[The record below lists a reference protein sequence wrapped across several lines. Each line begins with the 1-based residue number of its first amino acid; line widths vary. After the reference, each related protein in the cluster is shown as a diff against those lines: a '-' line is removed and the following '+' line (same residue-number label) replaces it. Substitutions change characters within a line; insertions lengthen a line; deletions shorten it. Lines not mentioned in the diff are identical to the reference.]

1 MLRLKKKH
9 LENRIDQYLAKVYIL
24 SSIYLNL

>member
-1 MLRLKKKH
+1 MLRLKKH

-24 SSIYLNL
+24 SPIYLNL

>member
-1 MLRLKKKH
+1 MLRLKKH

-24 SSIYLNL
+24 SSIYLNF

>member
-1 MLRLKKKH
+1 MLRLKKH